1 MQKHFKQFPKDS
13 VLNYPETTGMT
24 HSASELAEIAAVAKA
39 HNVLII
45 SDEIYGW
52 LNHQNDHISIATF
65 YPEGTFIT
73 TGLSK
78 WCGAGG
84 WRFGAGIFPANAAEE
99 FKITYNG
106 IASETYS
113 TTAAPVQ
120 FAAADIYNNMDQL
133 TSFIN
138 AQQSILNELSQIIVQ
153 KLRSSDIRIHQ
164 PNGGFIFFQILVT
177 IRLFLQIMV
186 LILPKS
192 FVLIY

>member
-1 MQKHFKQFPKDS
+1 M
-13 VLNYPETTGMT
+13 VWCRR
-24 HSASELAEIAAVAKA
+24 LAI
-39 HNVLII
+39 
-45 SDEIYGW
+45 
-52 LNHQNDHISIATF
+52 
-65 YPEGTFIT
+65 
-73 TGLSK
+73 
-78 WCGAGG
+78 
-84 WRFGAGIFPANAAEE
+84 GAGIFPANAAEE

-164 PNGGFIFFQILVT
+164 PNGGFYIFPDFSNYTSIFTNNGIDTAEKFCVDLLNKKGVAMLPASAFGLMINNIFRVCVT
-177 IRLFLQIMV
+177 LTLMGP
-186 LILPKS
+186 L
-192 FVLIY
+192 